1 MRISDWSSDVC
12 SSDLLAGP
20 ARAAAGVPG
29 PAKNHAAMTLNAR
42 AEGEAGRITQ
52 KINKNLKPQD
62 YFGAEDAFLD
72 RLRTNANDLYGEA
85 YRAGQHLE
93 SKTLSSLLERPI
105 AQRSE
110 EHTSEL
116 PSLMRI
122 SYAVFCL
129 NKKNIKHA
137 FTEHTI

>member
-1 MRISDWSSDVC
+1 MTPGKVSARLRALGPQATLADAGGEN
-12 SSDLLAGP
+12 LAGL

-29 PAKNHAAMTLNAR
+29 PAKNRAAMTLNAR

-93 SKTLSSLLERPI
+93 SKTLDRKSTRLNSS
-105 AQRSE
+105 
-110 EHTSEL
+110 H
-116 PSLMRI
+116 
-122 SYAVFCL
+122 
-129 NKKNIKHA
+129 
-137 FTEHTI
+137 